1 MYPTTKATPQN
12 SFRNMATEYPL
23 LKVPDLKKLLQERG
37 LAVSGNKAELISRL
51 VADDKKSKSNADEI
65 DWDEDDKATSSG
77 PVPPF
82 EEMAQ
87 SEITVIQVEKVE
99 EIPEKADDTFEVPK
113 PEETVDAPESILPV
127 YTIGLEDSDMIQ
139 EAEKRAARAKRFGIS
154 QDEEAIKLAE
164 RARKFG
170 IKDNDGSIQ
179 GLDNA
184 LPERKPKRVREE
196 RGYRTNSRSEKR
208 QASNNRAKVNPKNKT
223 DSNKLAPVASD
234 DPVEKSKAEARAKR
248 FARPV
253 VS

>member
-1 MYPTTKATPQN
+1 
-12 SFRNMATEYPL
+12 MATEYPL

-37 LAVSGNKAELISRL
+37 LAVSGNKAELVSRL
-51 VADDKKSKSNADEI
+51 VADDKKSRSNADEI
-65 DWDEDDKATSSG
+65 DWDEDEKATVSA
-77 PVPPF
+77 PIPQY

-87 SEITVIQVEKVE
+87 SETTEIQVENIVHT
-99 EIPEKADDTFEVPK
+99 PEKVAEIYELPK
-113 PEETVDAPESILPV
+113 SEESVHAPESITPA
-127 YTIGLEDSDMIQ
+127 YNIGLEESSITQ
-139 EAEKRAARAKRFGIS
+139 EAEKRAARAKRFGIT

-179 GLDNA
+179 TLDNA

-196 RGYRTNSRSEKR
+196 RGFRTNSRSDKR
-208 QASNNRAKVNPKNKT
+208 HASSNRAKPKPKNKT
-223 DSNKLAPVASD
+223 DSNKMAPAAAAD